1 VSDEGDGRGGL
12 TGTVIRGISL
22 AGGGFL
28 LGRLVT
34 LITFVVLARLVTP
47 EELGQYTSG
56 SILVSF
62 GLLLAGSGMLAAL
75 IHREDRLDEAAS
87 TATVATIGAGVII
100 AILGVAVAPLFAV
113 FFDSDTVGEVAAA
126 SAGILFLQSAR
137 TVPNAILQR
146 RFSFLR
152 RLIVEPVS
160 MLAFGIAS
168 IIATSQGLGVWGL
181 VIGMYAQASV
191 DFALSWGLVRWRP
204 RWRQVSYGMWRELVG
219 YGRHVLAGSAIRRFG
234 DQVPVLVA
242 GGMLNQSSVG
252 QLQYANRIVTTPYSL
267 LGAGIAYVVFPAF
280 ARIATDRD
288 RFRPALLQTLRWSSV
303 VAMPLGL
310 ILAPLGEPLA
320 IVAFGERWSLAGE
333 ITVATCLFIPAQTIA
348 SEIGEGFKGAGIPAK
363 LTRVNAIAV
372 MAGALAML
380 ALTPL
385 IGLYGVGVGI
395 SVNAIVGAGIA
406 IALAH
411 GALEIPARSFLVA
424 VAPAAGAAVA
434 MAVVLF
440 PLENLVVHAAD
451 HGTALGLLLLAAE
464 GLFGLAVYL
473 LALRV
478 VAPGLGGELL
488 GLLRAARRRP
498 VRKLDVEGDEELLE
512 DEGGPMLPG

>member
-1 VSDEGDGRGGL
+1 VSDEERRQGGL
-12 TGTVIRGISL
+12 SGTVIRGVGL

-28 LGRLVT
+28 LGRVIT
-34 LITFVVLARLVTP
+34 LASFVVLARLVTP

-56 SILVSF
+56 SILVGF

-87 TATVATIGAGVII
+87 TATVATIVAGVIL
-100 AILGVAVAPLFAV
+100 AILGVAVAPLFAI
-113 FFDSDTVGEVAAA
+113 FFGSDTVGEVAAV

-168 IIATSQGLGVWGL
+168 IVATSQGLGVWGL
-181 VIGMYAQASV
+181 VIGMYTQASV
-191 DFALSWGLVRWRP
+191 DVALSWGLVRWRP
-204 RWRQVSYGMWRELVG
+204 QWRQVSYGMWRELVG
-219 YGRHVLAGSAIRRFG
+219 YGRHVLAGSAIRRVG
-234 DQVPVLVA
+234 DQVPVLVT

-267 LGAGIAYVVFPAF
+267 LVAGISFVVFPAF
-280 ARIATDRD
+280 ARIATDRE

-320 IVAFGERWSLAGE
+320 IVVFGERWSVAGE
-333 ITVATCLFIPAQTIA
+333 ITAAICLFIPAQTIA
-348 SEIGEGFKGAGIPAK
+348 AEIGEGFKGTGIPAK
-363 LTRVNAIAV
+363 RTRVNAIAV
-372 MAGALAML
+372 TAGAVAML
-380 ALTPL
+380 ALTPV

-395 SVNAIVGAGIA
+395 SVDAIVGAGVA
-406 IALAH
+406 ITLAR
-411 GALEIPARSFLVA
+411 GAMEIPARSFLVA
-424 VAPAAGAAVA
+424 IAPAAGAALAMVA
-434 MAVVLF
+434 VLF
-440 PLENLVVHAAD
+440 PLENLVVNAAD

-464 GLFGLAVYL
+464 GLFGLAIYL
-473 LALRV
+473 LALHV
-478 VAPGLGGELL
+478 LAPGLGGELL
-488 GLLRAARRRP
+488 GLIRSARRRP
-498 VRKLDVEGDEELLE
+498 AGRLDVQGDEELLE
-512 DEGGPMLPG
+512 DEGEPMLPG